1 MLAERSGQGGNSTAT
16 ETIGIGDELNLIL
29 QWSPQSK
36 CEISQIGYE
45 QIQNNVRKNKMFC
58 RIQILSQ
65 PKRWIFTEKS
75 LKLAS
80 AREIK
85 VF

>member
-1 MLAERSGQGGNSTAT
+1 MPAERGGQGGNIGAT

-29 QWSPQSK
+29 QWSPQSR

-45 QIQNNVRKNKMFC
+45 QIQNNVWKNKMFC
-58 RIQILSQ
+58 RIQLSSQ
-65 PKRWIFTEKS
+65 PNRWVIAEKS
-75 LKLAS
+75 LNEVD
-80 AREIK
+80 ARGVK

>member
-29 QWSPQSK
+29 QWSPQSR

-45 QIQNNVRKNKMFC
+45 QIQNNVWKNKMFC

>member
-1 MLAERSGQGGNSTAT
+1 MLAERGGQGGNSAAT

-29 QWSPQSK
+29 QWSPQSR

-45 QIQNNVRKNKMFC
+45 QIQNNVWKNKMFC
-58 RIQILSQ
+58 RMQIMSQ
-65 PKRWIFTEKS
+65 PNRWVITEKS
-75 LKLAS
+75 LNEVD
-80 AREIK
+80 ARVVK

>member
-1 MLAERSGQGGNSTAT
+1 MLAERGGQGGNSAAT

-29 QWSPQSK
+29 QWSPQSR

-45 QIQNNVRKNKMFC
+45 QIQNNAWKNKMFC
-58 RIQILSQ
+58 WIQILSQ
-65 PKRWIFTEKS
+65 PNRWIFAENN
-75 LKLAS
+75 LNEAGV
-80 AREIK
+80 RGVK

>member
-1 MLAERSGQGGNSTAT
+1 MLAERGGQGGNSAAT

-29 QWSPQSK
+29 QWSPQSR

-45 QIQNNVRKNKMFC
+45 QIQNNVWKNKMFC
-58 RIQILSQ
+58 RIQLLSQ
-65 PKRWIFTEKS
+65 PNRWVITEKS
-75 LKLAS
+75 LNEVD
-80 AREIK
+80 ARGVK

>member
-1 MLAERSGQGGNSTAT
+1 MLAERSGQGRDGTTT
-16 ETIGIGDELNLIL
+16 ESIGIGDELNLIL
-29 QWSPQSK
+29 QWSPQSR
-36 CEISQIGYE
+36 CEISPIGYE

-65 PKRWIFTEKS
+65 PNRWVFAEKR
-75 LKLAS
+75 LKEMGAGGV
-80 AREIK
+80 K

>member
-16 ETIGIGDELNLIL
+16 ETIGVGDELNLIL
-29 QWSPQSK
+29 QWSPQSR

-45 QIQNNVRKNKMFC
+45 QIQNNVWKNKMFC
-58 RIQILSQ
+58 QIRILSQ

-75 LKLAS
+75 LKEMGAGGV
-80 AREIK
+80 K